1 MESFLKFWGAMWLV
15 VGILS
20 FVNVLGT
27 HNGGFGSFLTAI
39 AILLCTVAPFVL
51 FNCCA
56 KLWENISEKMRKKA
70 LVAKK

>member
-51 FNCCA
+51 PHQCR
-56 KLWENISEKMRKKA
+56 L
-70 LVAKK
+70 

>member
-20 FVNVLGT
+20 FVSVLGT

-39 AILLCTVAPFVL
+39 AILLCTVAPYYLIAVRNFGKTFL
-51 FNCCA
+51 
-56 KLWENISEKMRKKA
+56 RK
-70 LVAKK
+70 